1 MNRSTME
8 IQYVY
13 DANGRRT
20 GVIIPIDLWERTVG
34 SLEPRRRC
42 RFDDVYGIYRDLIR
56 DPDAIASGLRGEWE
70 RE

>member
-20 GVIIPIDLWERTVG
+20 GVIVPIDLWERTVG

-42 RFDDVYGIYRDLIR
+42 RFDDVYGIYRGLVR
-56 DPDAIASGLRGEWE
+56 DPDAIASDLRGEWE
-70 RE
+70 RD

>member
-13 DANGRRT
+13 DADGRRT
-20 GVIIPIDLWERTVG
+20 GVIVPIESLGADVG

-42 RFDDVYGIYRDLIR
+42 RFDEVYGVYRDLIR
-56 DPDAIASGLRGEWE
+56 DPDVIASGLRDEWE
-70 RE
+70 RG

>member
-1 MNRSTME
+1 ME

-20 GVIIPIDLWERTVG
+20 GVIVPIDLWGRTAG

-42 RFDDVYGIYRDLIR
+42 RLDDFYGIYCDLIR
-56 DPDAIASGLRGEWE
+56 DPDAIASDLRDEWE
-70 RE
+70 RG